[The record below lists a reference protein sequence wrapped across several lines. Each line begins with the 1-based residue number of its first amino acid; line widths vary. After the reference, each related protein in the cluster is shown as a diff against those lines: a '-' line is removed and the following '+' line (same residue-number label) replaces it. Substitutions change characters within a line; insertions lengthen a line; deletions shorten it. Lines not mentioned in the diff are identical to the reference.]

1 MKRDMHQVFV
11 FKSVL
16 ELYKLSTY
24 FSQEVEFVADE
35 IEIEITPNFTSPT
48 QREVSSFTKY
58 WN

>member
-16 ELYKLSTY
+16 VLYKLSTY